1 MTQTGLTY
9 AIWVSLLVTSGKIEL
24 RYNLIRQTVNH
35 ISHRKFCH
43 GWIRWHYTCKQ
54 KGASSKKKVR
64 GTGICLNITRII
76 WKRGNWVLL
85 GW

>member
-1 MTQTGLTY
+1 MSGLKWQSQDSPVEKNQPGLGGISRIPTCTVTQTGLTD

-43 GWIRWHYTCKQ
+43 G
-54 KGASSKKKVR
+54 
-64 GTGICLNITRII
+64 LD
-76 WKRGNWVLL
+76 
-85 GW
+85 